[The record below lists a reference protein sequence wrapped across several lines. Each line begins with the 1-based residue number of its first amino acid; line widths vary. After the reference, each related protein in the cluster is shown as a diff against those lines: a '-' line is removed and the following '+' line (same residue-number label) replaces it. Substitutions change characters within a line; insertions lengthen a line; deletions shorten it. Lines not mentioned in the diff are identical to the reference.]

1 MKLQSKTLILA
12 LVAVAMAGGV
22 YFYERQSSNPAAEQ
36 EKSESQS
43 LFTFKEEDVQGL
55 TVKTPQQTLVFERS
69 PTKFPRTWQF
79 KSPQTGPA
87 NEAVIAYLLNLLAT
101 ERSDR
106 ALTVPVAQQK
116 EFGLQPPKV
125 TIEVKLTNQQTHRL
139 ILGNP
144 TFDQVKLYAQA
155 DPPASAQ
162 PNAKVQI
169 VSLDFANSV
178 NRPLAEWQPTPKT
191 APKQPAPTSS
201 PLTAPTN

>member
-12 LVAVAMAGGV
+12 LVAAIMAGGV
-22 YFYERQSSNPAAEQ
+22 YFYQRQSGDSGAEQ
-36 EKSESQS
+36 SEAKP
-43 LFTFKEEDVQGL
+43 LFSFKEADVQGL
-55 TVKTPQQTLVFERS
+55 TVKTPQQTVVFERS
-69 PTKFPRTWQF
+69 PTKFPRAWQF

-87 NEAVIAYLLNLLAT
+87 NEAAIAYLLNLLAT
-101 ERSDR
+101 EGSDR
-106 ALTVPVAQQK
+106 TLTVPAAQQK

-169 VSLDFANSV
+169 VSLDFANAV
-178 NRPLAEWQPTPKT
+178 NRPLAEWKETKKANPQAPTPSLL
-191 APKQPAPTSS
+191 PS
-201 PLTAPTN
+201 PP

>member
-12 LVAVAMAGGV
+12 LVAVAMAVGV

-36 EKSESQS
+36 QKSESQP
-43 LFTFKEEDVQGL
+43 LFAFKEEEVQGL

-69 PTKFPRTWQF
+69 LTKFPRSWQF
-79 KSPQTGPA
+79 KSPKTGPA
-87 NEAVIAYLLNLLAT
+87 NEAVVAYLLNLLAT

-106 ALTVPVAQQK
+106 TLTVPVAQQK
-116 EFGLQPPKV
+116 EFGLQPPQV
-125 TIEVKLTNQQTHRL
+125 TIEVKLNNQQTHRL

-144 TFDQVKLYAQA
+144 TFDQAKLYAQA

-178 NRPLAEWQPTPKT
+178 NRPLAEWQPTPKAT
-191 APKQPAPTSS
+191 PQKTAPTSS
-201 PLTAPTN
+201 PLPAPTN